1 MSNNTII
8 GIVVAVV
15 VLAIVLV
22 FVLPGMMEEDPVL
35 ENGEDVIDYDDDP
48 VLPEDDDIVVPDDDD
63 IVVPDEDMAIMQ
75 LSEEEVQRVQEAYDE
90 AIPEEMMM
98 DPEAH
103 METLMA
109 LDEMLM
115 QLSADELRE
124 ITVED
129 IEEMLQEVQ

>member
-1 MSNNTII
+1 
-8 GIVVAVV
+8 
-15 VLAIVLV
+15 
-22 FVLPGMMEEDPVL
+22 
-35 ENGEDVIDYDDDP
+35 
-48 VLPEDDDIVVPDDDD
+48 
-63 IVVPDEDMAIMQ
+63 MQ